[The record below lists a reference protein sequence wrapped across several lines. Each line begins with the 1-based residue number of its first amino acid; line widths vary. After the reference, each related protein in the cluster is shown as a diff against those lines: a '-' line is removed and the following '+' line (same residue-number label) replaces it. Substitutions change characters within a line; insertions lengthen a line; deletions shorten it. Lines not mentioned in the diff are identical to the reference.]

1 MTKKIAFFSS
11 QSAAYTLA
19 WPCDPTAKDA
29 ADRQY
34 QLKEG
39 DMILKVFRKHMKN
52 FLTAPRR

>member
-29 ADRQY
+29 TDRQY

-39 DMILKVFRKHMKN
+39 DMKN